1 MVMGL
6 LKVLRMYMGM
16 DAEMI
21 ADTIGMTLER
31 YIDIENGDLEPDAS
45 ELKKLSSVFCMDED
59 VLTGESSIS
68 NTFVLSQPLDASLF
82 ATEEQREMMKLRMTD
97 LSPEEK
103 RLILLIRASENRP
116 ELMEKI
122 TDILNDEIF

>member
-82 ATEEQREMMKLRMTD
+82 ATEEQREMMKLRMT
-97 LSPEEK
+97 
-103 RLILLIRASENRP
+103 LLQ
-116 ELMEKI
+116 K
-122 TDILNDEIF
+122 